1 MELRD
6 KVAVVTGGASGL
18 GLATCEELVRAGAR
32 VALFDLQQERGKAA
46 VESLG
51 RAALFAHVD
60 VSDEASVEAGIQQAV
75 AAFGRLDV
83 CVNCAG
89 VADAAKTL
97 SRGKP
102 FALPLFEKVIRI
114 NLIGS
119 FNTLR
124 LAAVEMAK
132 NEPDA
137 NGERGAIVNTA
148 SAAAFD
154 GQVGQAAYA
163 ASKAGVVA
171 LSLPVARDLAP
182 QGIRINAIAPGLFE
196 TPMMQALP
204 QATVEKIVEDIQL
217 PRRLGRPAE
226 FAALVR
232 HILENP
238 YLNGECI
245 RLDAATRLPPR

>member
-6 KVAVVTGGASGL
+6 RVAVVTGGASGL
-18 GLATCEELVRAGAR
+18 GLATCEELVRSGAR
-32 VALFDLQQERGKAA
+32 VAIFDLQEARGKQAA
-46 VESLG
+46 DALG
-51 RAALFAHVD
+51 PAALYAHVD
-60 VSDEASVEAGIQQAV
+60 VTDEASVAAGLAQAV
-75 AAFGRLDV
+75 AAFGALHI

-97 SRGKP
+97 SRGAP
-102 FALPLFEKVIRI
+102 FALALFEKVIRI

-119 FNTLR
+119 FNVLR
-124 LAAVEMAK
+124 LAAAQIAK

-137 NGERGAIVNTA
+137 NGERGVIVNTA

-163 ASKAGVVA
+163 ASKAGIVG
-171 LSLPVARDLAP
+171 LSLPVARDLASL
-182 QGIRINAIAPGLFE
+182 GIRVNAIAPGLFQ
-196 TPMMQALP
+196 TPMMEALP
-204 QATVEKIVEDIQL
+204 QATVDKIVLDIQM
-217 PRRLGRPAE
+217 PRRLGRPSE

-232 HILENP
+232 HIVENP